1 MLGRRGSNNHPMN
14 QTTRSVKL
22 SAKQSS
28 RLAAYFAAGVAA
40 SMATTSESEGAIVY
54 FNVDPDKTINSGES
68 MSFGNINLSN
78 GTYTFNS
85 FFGESF
91 ELSLQNFG
99 AVSLYNGYGSG
110 SINWGLNGGY
120 DVLKLES
127 GDPISSAITQWNN
140 GYGYL
145 TKNGNGPWTS
155 GGDAYAALRI
165 SAGGSDYNYGWV
177 NINFDALTPTATITG
192 FAFETT
198 ANTPIAAGAVPEPS
212 TVALAGVAALI
223 LGGSAYV
230 RSRRRREEEQK
241 EAA

>member
-1 MLGRRGSNNHPMN
+1 
-14 QTTRSVKL
+14 
-22 SAKQSS
+22 
-28 RLAAYFAAGVAA
+28 
-40 SMATTSESEGAIVY
+40 
-54 FNVDPDKTINSGES
+54 
-68 MSFGNINLSN
+68 MSFGNINLGN

-85 FFGESF
+85 YAGESF
-91 ELSLQNFG
+91 ALRLEQFG
-99 AVSLYNGYGSG
+99 PSNSLYNGAGSG
-110 SINWGLNGGY
+110 SVYWGSGGGY
-120 DVLKLES
+120 VLKLVS
-127 GDPISSAITQWNN
+127 GDPISSAITPWNS

-145 TKNGNGPWTS
+145 TKNGNGPWFS

-177 NINFDALTPTATITG
+177 NINYDALTPTATITG

-212 TVALAGVAALI
+212 TVALAGIAALVM
-223 LGGSAYV
+223 GGSAYV